1 MVESHP
7 NLEHVLS
14 DWASW
19 STPSC
24 TTVTRTIADQCV
36 LSAKVVTVIQG
47 VRRCGKSTLLSQ
59 LQQIHQIPS
68 NAAMHINLEDPR
80 LAGYLNTA
88 LLDQIYTFATEHC
101 SKPLTFF
108 LDEIQNVN
116 LWQKWINTRLSS
128 NESHRYVVTGSNS
141 KLLSGELASTLTGR
155 HLSHELF
162 PFNFKEYQAATKSSS
177 LFGLI
182 ESGGFPATFDFPKPQ
197 QLLQQYFVDII
208 DKDIRERVAARSSR
222 AIQAVVKMVF
232 ESIGSEISLRRIAGS
247 VQLSPETVNHY
258 LQACE
263 NAYLIFSCPFF
274 AYSENKR
281 QRHNRKYYSI
291 DTGLR
296 RSVVTQ
302 RTTDYGKD
310 FENLVYLS
318 LRAKTKDI
326 AYWRDKGEVDFVV
339 QTDRGITPIQV
350 TVGKPQARHEDALD
364 EFYKKFPHANE
375 ALFVTPDS
383 FEQIDRVN

>member
-68 NAAMHINLEDPR
+68 NAAVHINFEDPR

-88 LLDQIYTFATEHC
+88 LLDQIYTSATEHC
-101 SKPLTFF
+101 SQPLTFF

-162 PFNFKEYQAATKSSS
+162 PFNFNEYQAATGSNN

-263 NAYLIFSCPFF
+263 DAYLIFSCPFF
-274 AYSENKR
+274 AYSENQR

-350 TVGKPQARHEDALD
+350 TVGEPQARHQDALA

-375 ALFVTPDS
+375 ALFITPDS
-383 FEQIDRVN
+383 FEQIDQVI

>member
-1 MVESHP
+1 
-7 NLEHVLS
+7 
-14 DWASW
+14 
-19 STPSC
+19 
-24 TTVTRTIADQCV
+24 
-36 LSAKVVTVIQG
+36 
-47 VRRCGKSTLLSQ
+47 
-59 LQQIHQIPS
+59 
-68 NAAMHINLEDPR
+68 
-80 LAGYLNTA
+80 
-88 LLDQIYTFATEHC
+88 
-101 SKPLTFF
+101 
-108 LDEIQNVN
+108 
-116 LWQKWINTRLSS
+116 
-128 NESHRYVVTGSNS
+128 
-141 KLLSGELASTLTGR
+141 
-155 HLSHELF
+155 
-162 PFNFKEYQAATKSSS
+162 
-177 LFGLI
+177 
-182 ESGGFPATFDFPKPQ
+182 
-197 QLLQQYFVDII
+197 
-208 DKDIRERVAARSSR
+208 
-222 AIQAVVKMVF
+222 MVF
-232 ESIGSEISLRRIAGS
+232 ESIVSEISLRRIAGS

-263 NAYLIFSCPFF
+263 DAYLIFSCPFF
-274 AYSENKR
+274 AYSENQR

-350 TVGKPQARHEDALD
+350 TVGEPQARHEDALD

>member
-68 NAAMHINLEDPR
+68 NAAVHINFEDPR

-88 LLDQIYTFATEHC
+88 LLDQIYTSATEHC
-101 SKPLTFF
+101 SQPLTFF

-128 NESHRYVVTGSNS
+128 NEGHRYVVTGSNS

-162 PFNFKEYQAATKSSS
+162 PFNFNEYQAATGSNN

-263 NAYLIFSCPFF
+263 DAYLIFSCPFF
-274 AYSENKR
+274 AYSENQR

-350 TVGKPQARHEDALD
+350 TVGEPQARHEDALA

-375 ALFVTPDS
+375 ALFITPDS
-383 FEQIDRVN
+383 FEQIDQVI